1 MKKLL
6 LMVAVLALLGAMAGN
21 ALAEGK
27 MSAGIGADLALPLDS
42 GFKDAYS
49 IGFGA
54 TARGQYEF
62 TPQISGMVT
71 IGYLTFS
78 GKDIGGVKLD
88 ASSMVPIVVGAKYY
102 FGEGNMRFYGAADI
116 GFTIMSV
123 SASIPSYTIGG
134 VTYGGGSASA
144 SSTEFTFQP
153 QVGFE
158 SALGSGSTKLDVGVR
173 AMIVSNAFSLGARVG
188 VLFPIGG

>member
-6 LMVAVLALLGAMAGN
+6 LLVAVLALLGAMAGN
-21 ALAEGK
+21 VLAEGK

-78 GKDIGGVKLD
+78 GKDLGGVKLD
-88 ASSMVPIVVGAKYY
+88 AASMVPIVVGAKYY

-123 SASIPSYTIGG
+123 SASVPTVSYGG
-134 VTYGGGSASA
+134 TTYGGSVSA

-188 VLFPIGG
+188 VLFPLGN